1 MQFDKQEYLSQLE
14 TLVNIDSGFG
24 SVDGCAQI
32 FDFFTQKLESIG
44 FSTKRISGRGKYA
57 DCLIA
62 SNAETDHYDLLLVGH
77 ADTAFGKGTAVT
89 SPFRSD
95 GRYAYGPGIAD
106 MKAGTLAI
114 YHILKCA
121 PKELLDALSICVIIN
136 GDEEIF
142 AAFSEPILIDYAS
155 RSDYVF
161 VEEAAF
167 PDGSHCLQ
175 RKGRLRYHIEFEGIS
190 VHSGYILETRN
201 ASAILEMAH
210 WVQTLDSLSSR
221 EKGTSFNVGIVNGG
235 TAVNMVP
242 AKAEMHFEFRMWD
255 IAEQKRIEDT
265 INHMTRHPH
274 FDGVTIRIVDYIS
287 KPPMRPSRSTLEFI
301 AKATDV
307 FEKHGYYFMT
317 RPRGGMSDA
326 NHLFQYTP
334 VCLDGLGPRG
344 ELNTGDTDYES
355 IILDSVPECVETNL
369 MLMRLIVDIKSKKRH
384 SPRIF

>member
-1 MQFDKQEYLSQLE
+1 MQFDKQEYLTQLE
-14 TLVNIDSGFG
+14 SLVNIDSGFG
-24 SVDGCAQI
+24 TVEGCSRI
-32 FDFFTQKLESIG
+32 LDFFTEKLQSIG
-44 FSTKRISGRGKYA
+44 FNTRRISGGGKYA

-62 SNAETDHYDLLLVGH
+62 SNTDGNHYDLLFVGH
-77 ADTAFGKGTAVT
+77 VDTAFEDGAALL

-95 GRYAYGPGIAD
+95 GYYAYGPGIAD

-114 YHILKCA
+114 YHILKNA

-142 AAFSEPILIDYAS
+142 AAFSEPILIEHAS

-190 VHSGYILETRN
+190 VHSGYIFETRN
-201 ASAILEMAH
+201 ASAILEMAY
-210 WVQTLDSLSSR
+210 WIQKLESLSSR
-221 EKGTSFNVGIVNGG
+221 EKGTSFNAGIVNGG
-235 TAVNMVP
+235 NAINMVP
-242 AKAEMHFEFRMWD
+242 QKAALHFEFRMWD
-255 IAEQKRIEDT
+255 ITEQKRIEDT
-265 INHMTRHPH
+265 ITHMIRHPH
-274 FDGVTIRIVDYIS
+274 YDGITARIVDSLS
-287 KPPMRPSRSTLEFI
+287 KPPMHPSRRTLEFI
-301 AKATDV
+301 AKATEV
-307 FEKHGYYFMT
+307 FEAHGNYFMT

-326 NHLFQYTP
+326 NHFFQFTQ

-355 IILDSVPECVETNL
+355 IILGSVPECVETNL
-369 MLMRLIVDIKSKKRH
+369 TLMQLIKDIKEGKA
-384 SPRIF
+384 